1 MCDEISLWFAEGKYV
16 NKAMELK
23 KLYRPLTKLQQ
34 ERYDN
39 YRLGRKP
46 LQKIEKDER
55 KENKQAGDI
64 EDNLSIDNAI
74 SEDKEKESVSVKIA
88 DEVIDERPSIPF
100 MIRKDILK
108 KVSGKLKH
116 PVIESIH
123 KSNDEKKAEG
133 ESEQKELF
141 AQQNNPD
148 VQEIFVKQNDP
159 EMHEITF
166 EDEFEKTNW
175 S

>member
-1 MCDEISLWFAEGKYV
+1 M
-16 NKAMELK
+16 
-23 KLYRPLTKLQQ
+23 
-34 ERYDN
+34 
-39 YRLGRKP
+39 
-46 LQKIEKDER
+46 
-55 KENKQAGDI
+55 
-64 EDNLSIDNAI
+64 
-74 SEDKEKESVSVKIA
+74 SVKIA

-100 MIRKDILK
+100 MIRKDNFKESIR
-108 KVSGKLKH
+108 KLKH

-148 VQEIFVKQNDP
+148 VQEIFVEQNDP

-166 EDEFEKTNW
+166 EDEFEKDELELE
-175 S
+175 